1 MFTAGMYRWS
11 APFLALIVLASVAA
25 GAGIEPRS
33 DVEMKTLEA
42 QVGALGK
49 ASLEKTAAA
58 WNEALEQ
65 AGIDLA
71 KADPETA
78 AADRSTRDKLAAR
91 FGVIVDALEEMGGDV
106 AAYRALLGKLDGG
119 KPATELDIKE
129 AGKFV
134 TAIKDWVVSPDGGI
148 KWAKAIVLFILTI
161 IAFKILAAIL
171 GGVTRKA
178 VGRLKKTSEL
188 LRDFFVNTV
197 RKLTNFI
204 GIVIALSF
212 VGVDIGPFLAAMG
225 AVGFIIAF
233 ALQGT
238 LSNFASGIMILLYRP
253 YDIGDVVSVAGTLGK
268 VDAMTLVS
276 TTLKTPDN
284 QQVIIPNNS
293 IWGDVITNVT
303 GNPTRRVDMVFG
315 IGYSD
320 DIAKSKGIL
329 ETILEGHDKI
339 LDNPGHVVQ
348 VHELADSS
356 VNFVVRPWCKTG
368 DYWDVYWDVTRAVK
382 ERFDA
387 EGVSIPFPQQDVHMH
402 TVAAE

>member
-1 MFTAGMYRWS
+1 MKVAGGVRWS
-11 APFLALIVLASVAA
+11 ASFVALIVLASVAA
-25 GAGIEPRS
+25 GAEIPVS
-33 DVEMKTLEA
+33 ADVEVKTVEA
-42 QVGALGK
+42 QAAALGK
-49 ASLEKTAAA
+49 ASLEATAEKWLAGLEEAGIALAAA
-58 WNEALEQ
+58 PDDAEQ
-65 AGIDLA
+65 
-71 KADPETA
+71 KA
-78 AADRSTRDKLAAR
+78 TRDKLAAR
-91 FGVIVDALEEMGGDV
+91 FEVIVDALEGMEVDV
-106 AAYRALLGKLDGG
+106 AAYRAYLAKIRGG
-119 KPATELDIKE
+119 KPATELDIE
-129 AGKFV
+129 QAGKFV
-134 TAIKDWVVSPDGGI
+134 TAIKDWVVSPEGGI
-148 KWAKAIVLFILTI
+148 KWAKAIALFIVTI
-161 IAFKILAAIL
+161 IAFRILAGIL
-171 GGVTRKA
+171 GGITRRA
-178 VGRLKKTSEL
+178 VGRMKKTSEL

-204 GIVIALSF
+204 GIIIALSF
-212 VGVDIGPFLAAMG
+212 VGVNIGPFLAAIG
-225 AVGFIIAF
+225 AVGFIIGF

-253 YDIGDVVSVAGTLGK
+253 YDIGDFVSVAGTLGK

-320 DIAKSKGIL
+320 DIAKAKAIL
-329 ETILEGHDKI
+329 ERILEGHEKI
-339 LDNPGHVVQ
+339 LKDPAPVVQ

-356 VNFVVRPWCKTG
+356 VNFVVRPWSKTG

-382 ERFDA
+382 EQFDA

-402 TVAAE
+402 TVTAE